1 MSDQM
6 SIFINPKMWLEID
19 YVFYPSEPSNHY
31 DVPPDAEDLEVKQVR
46 LCTHK
51 CEIDVTYMMDDL
63 QPLMSIESIIDKVS
77 NHIHE

>member
-6 SIFINPKMWLEID
+6 SININPNMWLEID

-51 CEIDVTYMMDDL
+51 SEIDITYMMDDL
-63 QPLMSIESIIDKVS
+63 QPLMSIESIIDQVT